1 MKTRTAID
9 LSLTLMQL
17 SCAAAYAWMHAY
29 GWAALNLAM
38 AVWHVS
44 ALDSAPARQRRGRP

>member
-1 MKTRTAID
+1 VKTRLAID

-44 ALDSAPARQRRGRP
+44 ALDSAPARQRGGRP